1 MSGGREFHSTESNNL
16 PRGGEKTCALAV
28 MVKSPRAGAV
38 KTRLVP
44 PLTSEEAAS
53 LSLCF
58 LRDTLENVA
67 GVARRTGASGAVMY
81 TPEND
86 RPFFDELLPDD
97 PYLLPQRGDS
107 LGERLINA
115 TTDLLHRG
123 FGAVC
128 LIGADSPTL
137 PPATLAA
144 AVNSLARPGDRVV
157 LGPCEDGG
165 YYLIGLKRQHSQLFT
180 GIEWSTE
187 KVLSQTLARAE
198 EIGTEIELLPAWYDV
213 DDARALRRLSDEFL
227 AATERSELRSDKSF
241 AAYEAAHTR
250 EYLAALFERED
261 RL

>member
-1 MSGGREFHSTESNNL
+1 
-16 PRGGEKTCALAV
+16 

-44 PLTSEEAAS
+44 PLTPEEAAA

-67 GVARRTGASGAVMY
+67 GVARRADARGFVMY
-81 TPEND
+81 TPEHD

-97 PYLLPQRGDS
+97 FYLLPQRGDS
-107 LGERLINA
+107 LGERLTNA
-115 TTDLLHRG
+115 NEDLLHRG

-137 PPATLAA
+137 PPATITAA
-144 AVNSLARPGDRVV
+144 INFLTLSGDRRVV
-157 LGPCEDGG
+157 LGPCDDGG
-165 YYLIGLKRQHSQLFT
+165 YYLIGLKQQHSQLFT

-213 DDARALRRLSDEFL
+213 DDARTLRRLRDELL
-227 AATERSELRSDKSF
+227 AATERSELRSDGIS

-250 EYLAALFERED
+250 EYLASFFEREG